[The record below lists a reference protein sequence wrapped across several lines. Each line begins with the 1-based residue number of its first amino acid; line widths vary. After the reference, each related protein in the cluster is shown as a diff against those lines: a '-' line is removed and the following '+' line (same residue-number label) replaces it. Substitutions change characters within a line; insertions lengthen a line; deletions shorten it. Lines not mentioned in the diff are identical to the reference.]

1 VSKVV
6 KLLMIT
12 ENNNNKFYNMHDND
26 SGYFTVEYGRVGNTS
41 QTQTY
46 PISKWNSKYNSKI
59 KKGYKDITELFIEE
73 SNNSSKIVD
82 IENNEVAKLVKMLQ
96 DYAKATI
103 NKNYNIS
110 SSKVTRKQ
118 IEEAQKIINK
128 LSEEVNKPLFESL
141 RIPND
146 LLIQLYTIIPRK
158 MNNVKNYLFPETLS
172 EGQEFCRI
180 NMLKEKIQ
188 EEQDLLD
195 TMEGQVSQNIAQEEN
210 KEESNILD
218 LLGLDVSVV
227 DNKDEIELVL
237 DRLGR
242 LKYKNTSDDIS
253 SRFVKLFKV
262 ENRKTRNLYDTN
274 NGHLGEQVFFH
285 GSRNQNWWNIIQSG
299 LLIRPSNAVHTG
311 SMFGDGIYFASKAK
325 KSFGYTSGK
334 GSYWANG
341 SDDTCFL
348 ALYDV
353 NTGRQKRIKRHDSS
367 CYRLS
372 LDVLRR
378 EGYDSVYAEGG
389 ADLRNSECI
398 VYSPNQ
404 CTIKYLIQ
412 LR

>member
-1 VSKVV
+1 VAKVV

-12 ENNNNKFYNMHDND
+12 ENNNNKFYNMHDDEN
-26 SGYFTVEYGRVGNTS
+26 GNFTVEYGRVGNTS
-41 QTQTY
+41 QTQSY

-59 KKGYKDITELFIEE
+59 KKGYRDITELFIEE
-73 SNNSSKIVD
+73 SDNSSKIVN

-96 DYAKATI
+96 GYAKATI
-103 NKNYNIS
+103 SKNYNIS

-118 IEEAQKIINK
+118 IQEAQSTIDK
-128 LSEEVNKPLFESL
+128 LASL
-141 RIPND
+141 STKKYTQQVMDEMNA
-146 LLIQLYTIIPRK
+146 LLLELYTIIPRK
-158 MNNVKNYLFPETLS
+158 MSNVKRHLLTITS
-172 EGQEFCRI
+172 TI
-180 NMLKEKIQ
+180 SDKIQ

-195 TMEGQVSQNIAQEEN
+195 TMGGQVSQNIAQEES

-218 LLGLDVSVV
+218 LLGLEISAV
-227 DNKDEIELVL
+227 DNKDEIHLVL
-237 DRLGR
+237 DKLGR

-253 SRFVKLFKV
+253 NRFVKLFKV
-262 ENRKTRNLYDTN
+262 ENKKTRELYDIN
-274 NGHLGEQVFFH
+274 NGHNGEHLFFH

-325 KSFGYTSGK
+325 KSFGYTSGR
-334 GSYWANG
+334 GSYWAGG

-348 ALYDV
+348 ALYDI
-353 NTGRQKRIKRHDSS
+353 NTGRQKRIKHHDSS

-372 LDVLRR
+372 LSGLKK